1 MFGPFLS
8 IDPCWILSLP
18 VSVSISTGVWRQNI
32 YSTLNT
38 QEENHTPSTENQTQ
52 THIFLHFALSL
63 SVSLGNSSLILLLD
77 NCGQRMIL
85 YTTFQSS
92 VNRNITKGITSFTLQ
107 KFSAYNLVM
116 IFPCN
121 HGHIHQAIATKLIY
135 KKVTIYLI
143 SNVFEFMCII

>member
-18 VSVSISTGVWRQNI
+18 VSKSISMVVWRLSI
-32 YSTLNT
+32 YRTLNT

-52 THIFLHFALSL
+52 THIFLHFSLSL

-77 NCGQRMIL
+77 NCGQRIIL
-85 YTTFQSS
+85 CTTFQSS
-92 VNRNITKGITSFTLQ
+92 VNRNITKRITSFTLQ
-107 KFSAYNLVM
+107 KFSTYNLVV
-116 IFPCN
+116 IFPYN
-121 HGHIHQAIATKLIY
+121 HGHIRQAVATKLIY

-143 SNVFEFMCII
+143 SKCI

>member
-18 VSVSISTGVWRQNI
+18 VSKSISTVVWRLSI

-52 THIFLHFALSL
+52 THSFLHFSLSL

-77 NCGQRMIL
+77 NCG
-85 YTTFQSS
+85 
-92 VNRNITKGITSFTLQ
+92 
-107 KFSAYNLVM
+107 
-116 IFPCN
+116 
-121 HGHIHQAIATKLIY
+121 
-135 KKVTIYLI
+135 
-143 SNVFEFMCII
+143 

>member
-18 VSVSISTGVWRQNI
+18 VSKSISMVVWRLSI
-32 YSTLNT
+32 YRTLNT

-52 THIFLHFALSL
+52 THIFLHFSLSL

-77 NCGQRMIL
+77 NCGQRIIL
-85 YTTFQSS
+85 CTTFQSS
-92 VNRNITKGITSFTLQ
+92 VNRNITKRITSFTLQ
-107 KFSAYNLVM
+107 KFSTYNLVV
-116 IFPCN
+116 IFPYN
-121 HGHIHQAIATKLIY
+121 HDHIRQAVATKLIY

-143 SNVFEFMCII
+143 SKCI